1 MVNKTLAEISAV
13 LNMQAQVLAAPVVT
27 AEQTRSYYKVLD
39 AQRKVALEQNE
50 KDWQEFQEELAN
62 A

>member
-13 LNMQAQVLAAPVVT
+13 LNMQAQVLAAPLVT
-27 AEQTRSYYKVLD
+27 AEQTRSYYKILD